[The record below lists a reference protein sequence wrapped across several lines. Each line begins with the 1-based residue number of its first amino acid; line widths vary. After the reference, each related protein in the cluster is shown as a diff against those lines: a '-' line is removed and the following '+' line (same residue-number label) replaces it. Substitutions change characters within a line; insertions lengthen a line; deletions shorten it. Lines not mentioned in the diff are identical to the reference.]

1 MQFFYNYVIYITSML
16 LYDSLKGVIMSFT
29 KKAATFLATIVLS
42 TTTSTV
48 IVTNAQAATF
58 TKDEI
63 QEVHQIQNQYKNL
76 PKDNFNADTLY
87 ASNPHLTAPFS
98 PGSVT
103 NSYITSQL
111 DYINFYFWFKLYNTR
126 KHRLY
131 SRFNFSKIRNI
142 KKKYIRGPNK

>member
-1 MQFFYNYVIYITSML
+1 MT
-16 LYDSLKGVIMSFT
+16 FT

-63 QEVHQIQNQYKNL
+63 QEVHQLQNQYKNL

-87 ASNPHLTAPFS
+87 ARTPHLTTHF
-98 PGSVT
+98 
-103 NSYITSQL
+103 
-111 DYINFYFWFKLYNTR
+111 
-126 KHRLY
+126 
-131 SRFNFSKIRNI
+131 
-142 KKKYIRGPNK
+142 

>member
-16 LYDSLKGVIMSFT
+16 LYDSLKGVIMTFT

-76 PKDNFNADTLY
+76 PKDNKNRE
-87 ASNPHLTAPFS
+87 
-98 PGSVT
+98 
-103 NSYITSQL
+103 I
-111 DYINFYFWFKLYNTR
+111 KL
-126 KHRLY
+126 
-131 SRFNFSKIRNI
+131 I
-142 KKKYIRGPNK
+142 

>member
-1 MQFFYNYVIYITSML
+1 MT
-16 LYDSLKGVIMSFT
+16 FT

-76 PKDNFNADTLY
+76 PKENFNADNLY
-87 ASNPHLTAPFS
+87 ASTPHL
-98 PGSVT
+98 
-103 NSYITSQL
+103 QL
-111 DYINFYFWFKLYNTR
+111 DMPCRQVYPLYWLYTC
-126 KHRLY
+126 KH
-131 SRFNFSKIRNI
+131 
-142 KKKYIRGPNK
+142 